1 MVPEIQLML
10 RAERDAA
17 MQRRPAF
24 KDCGDFAAYELIRFS
39 APAKQIRQ
47 FADRFNVH
55 HQPVKMHPQGALQ
68 CKCAC

>member
-17 MQRRPAF
+17 VQRRPALE
-24 KDCGDFAAYELIRFS
+24 DCSDFAAYELIRFS
-39 APAKQIRQ
+39 APASQ
-47 FADRFNVH
+47 FKRLAGHFNVH

-68 CKCAC
+68 CRCAC